1 MPHPSHGA
9 AGWRARAAGPWG
21 VHVGCVFAR
30 RPACVAAV
38 CAANALV
45 LAVATGATHGADPD
59 VPMTRPGEV
68 LAVHFTDFYH
78 SSTFVE
84 LEGGRILQMANTRF
98 STSDDGGVTW
108 SATYQLKDING
119 DLVGGG
125 GSSLVKLSGRGLGL
139 ACYRFDPNQQS
150 GTAGGARPGAHCVFW
165 RSEDQGRTWL
175 PPVRITSPESGTA
188 CLQDA
193 LLRTSS
199 GRIILPVD
207 NYIGQATGPDGGPLP
222 FDGKLVDNQWVSTSA
237 HFFDPHFSTV
247 AVYYSDDDGRTWKR
261 NRDGDLFIL
270 LEANA
275 NYNFVSEPCVAEVTP
290 GRLLMVMRNGLG
302 RLFQAWSTDN
312 GETWTRPQP
321 TSLAA
326 TTTPA
331 KIRSLPN
338 GHLLIVWNQESEEEV
353 RRGYNRTR
361 LSSAI
366 SRNGGSVWEFFQN
379 IESLLPGTRVEPGP
393 IRAVRPAEVY
403 RRPGQPALERDP
415 KFVQAV
421 EAHGRW
427 SYPSV
432 FVLKDR
438 VIIAHTYGVFE
449 ADPDKAQLVV
459 SSQKPGKK
467 INQKQ
472 KVLPLKWFYGGKEP
486 APNPQLKTGDEPAKP

>member
-1 MPHPSHGA
+1 MRTGRPEFITPMALRKNQIRRLRQSSVIQFLLPFLVGVSSVVA
-9 AGWRARAAGPWG
+9 AG
-21 VHVGCVFAR
+21 
-30 RPACVAAV
+30 RP
-38 CAANALV
+38 
-45 LAVATGATHGADPD
+45 TKIQD
-59 VPMTRPGEV
+59 VPMTRPEEV
-68 LAVHFTDFYH
+68 LATHLTDFYH

-84 LEGGRILQMANTRF
+84 LAGGRILQAANSRF
-98 STSDDGGVTW
+98 STSDDGGITW
-108 SATYQLKDING
+108 SVPYTCKDTNG
-119 DLVGGG
+119 DPVGGG
-125 GSSLVKLSGRGLGL
+125 GTSLVKLSGRSIGL
-139 ACYRFDPNQQS
+139 ACYRFDPTHKF

-165 RSEDQGRTWL
+165 RSDDEGKTWL

-188 CLQDA
+188 CLQDVF
-193 LLRTSS
+193 LRTAS

-207 NYIGQATGPDGGPLP
+207 NYIGQPVGPNNQRPA
-222 FDGKLVDNQWVSTSA
+222 FDGKLVNNQWASTSA

-247 AVYYSDDDGRTWKR
+247 AVYYSDDDGRTWQR

-270 LEANA
+270 LDWNA
-275 NYNFVSEPCVAEVTP
+275 GYNFVSEPSLTEVTP

-302 RLFQAWSTDN
+302 RLFQSWSNDN

-331 KIRSLPN
+331 QIRRLPN

-379 IESLLPGTRVEPGP
+379 VESLLPGTRVEPGP
-393 IRAVRPAEVY
+393 VRAVRPEEVY
-403 RRPGQPALERDP
+403 EQPGQPAWVRDARY
-415 KFVQAV
+415 VNEV

-432 FVLKDR
+432 FVMKDR
-438 VIIAHTYGVFE
+438 VFICHTYGVYE
-449 ADPDKAQLVV
+449 EDPVNAQLVI

-467 INQKQ
+467 VNQKM
-472 KVLPLKWFYGGKEP
+472 KVLPLTWFYGGKQP
-486 APNPQLKTGDEPAKP
+486 APNPQLKEAPGPAKP

>member
-1 MPHPSHGA
+1 MRHRRSIPRR
-9 AGWRARAAGPWG
+9 WRAA
-21 VHVGCVFAR
+21 
-30 RPACVAAV
+30 VAASLS
-38 CAANALV
+38 ALFS
-45 LAVATGATHGADPD
+45 AGVAGAPPRSDPD
-59 VPMTRPGEV
+59 VPMTRAQEV
-68 LAVHFTDFYH
+68 LAVHLTDFYH

-84 LEGGRILQMANTRF
+84 LEGGRILQAANLRF
-98 STSDDGGVTW
+98 STSDDGGLTW
-108 SATYQLKDING
+108 SPPYQMKDTNG
-119 DLVGGG
+119 DPVGGG
-125 GSSLVKLSGRGLGL
+125 GTSLVRLSGRGIGL
-139 ACYRFDPNQQS
+139 ACYRFDPQQKF
-150 GTAGGARPGAHCVFW
+150 GPAGGARPGAHCVFW

-188 CLQDA
+188 CLQDVM
-193 LLRTSS
+193 LRTSS

-207 NYIGQATGPDGGPLP
+207 NYIGQPVGPDGGPPP

-247 AVYYSDDDGRTWKR
+247 AVYYSDDDGRTWQR
-261 NRDGDLFIL
+261 NRDGDLLIL

-275 NYNFVSEPCVAEVTP
+275 NYNFVSEPSVAEVSP
-290 GRLLMVMRNGLG
+290 GRLLVILRNGLG
-302 RLFQAWSTDN
+302 RLFQAWSNDN

-331 KIRSLPN
+331 QIRRLPN

-353 RRGYNRTR
+353 RRGCNRLR

-379 IESLLPGTRVEPGP
+379 IESALPGARVEPGP
-393 IRAVRPAEVY
+393 IHPVRPAEVY
-403 RRPGQPALERDP
+403 LAPGQPAPARDP
-415 KFVQAV
+415 KFVQSV

-427 SYPSV
+427 AYPSV
-432 FVLKDR
+432 FVMKDR
-438 VIIAHTYGVFE
+438 VIVAYTYGAYEEV
-449 ADPDKAQLVV
+449 PDQAQLVV

-472 KVLPLKWFYGGKEP
+472 KVLPLTWFYGGKQP
-486 APNPQLKTGDEPAKP
+486 APNPQFKNTGAPAKP